1 MSNLVHS
8 SATGSLQITSIDDM
22 SRISKMLAESGFFS
36 DAKSAAQCGAKV
48 LAGLEMGIGAFASM
62 TGIHIIKGKP
72 VVGAGIMAS
81 RIKSSGKYDYEVL
94 ENSTSNCEI
103 AIYEVEF
110 KDSFRALKKEVAKG
124 NLSPGE
130 YKERVK
136 LICLGVS
143 SFSIQDAKSAGCL
156 SNDVWTKFPRNML
169 FARAMSNAVKW
180 YCPDVFST
188 SVYTPEEMG
197 EIVDEDG
204 DLVPTQTY
212 SQLQPSSSTAP
223 RPIQQAQSPKSFE
236 SSAVQAIEVARDE
249 LSEEEV
255 KKKER
260 LTTIEKLIA
269 TSDEALN
276 YKWVRAKTK
285 ELFPDLI
292 PDEKGSVAS
301 QLSVEMLDAIIVSMK
316 KFLEDL
322 NEEIPV

>member
-1 MSNLVHS
+1 
-8 SATGSLQITSIDDM
+8 
-22 SRISKMLAESGFFS
+22 MLAESGFFS
-36 DAKSAAQCGAKV
+36 DAKSAAQCGVKV

-110 KDSFRALKKEVAKG
+110 KGSLRELKKEVAKG
-124 NLSPGE
+124 SLSPGE

-143 SFSIQDAKSAGCL
+143 TFSIQDAKSAGTL

-204 DLVPTQTY
+204 DLVPAQTY
-212 SQLQPSSSTAP
+212 SQSPSSSTAP
-223 RPIQQAQSPKSFE
+223 RPVQQTQSPKSFE

-260 LTTIEKLIA
+260 MRTIEKLIA

-301 QLSVEMLDAIIVSMK
+301 QLSVEMLDAIISSMK